1 MSVTVTT
8 EGQGAA
14 GPSWVEARDDAQR
27 AAMHRTGPHGSRAE
41 AENASLATLALSS
54 VSVSL
59 GVTERRPAVTCRG
72 GESVSFR
79 RTDRAFGPILA
90 AATAL
95 KNGRFVH
102 RTGHQL
108 K

>member
-1 MSVTVTT
+1 MLLERHGEKPGMMPQCT
-8 EGQGAA
+8 GQA
-14 GPSWVEARDDAQR
+14 
-27 AAMHRTGPHGSRAE
+27 PHVSRAE
-41 AENASLATLALSS
+41 AEHASLATLALSS
-54 VSVSL
+54 VRVSL
-59 GVTERRPAVTCRG
+59 GVTERTPAVTCRG
-72 GESVSFR
+72 GESVSYR